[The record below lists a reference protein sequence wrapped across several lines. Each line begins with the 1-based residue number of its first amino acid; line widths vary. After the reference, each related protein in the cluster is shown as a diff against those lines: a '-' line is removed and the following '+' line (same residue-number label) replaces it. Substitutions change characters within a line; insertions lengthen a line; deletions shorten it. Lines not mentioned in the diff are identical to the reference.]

1 MIKTLLIISIISNII
16 QLIKLIDTNKESKLK
31 IAIEVEK
38 DKVVAYKDSVI
49 ISKNEEITQLK
60 QQTEQLQGKIKEY
73 ESGEVISSLRKE
85 IENVVT
91 VLSAILK

>member
-1 MIKTLLIISIISNII
+1 MIKTLLIISIVGNII
-16 QLIKLIDTNKESKLK
+16 QLIKLIETNKESKLK

-49 ISKNEEITQLK
+49 ISKNQEITQLK
-60 QQTEQLQGKIKEY
+60 QQTEQLQNKIKEY
-73 ESGEVISSLRKE
+73 ESDEVISSLRKE

-91 VLSAILK
+91 MLSAILK

>member
-1 MIKTLLIISIISNII
+1 MIKTLLIISVVVNII

-49 ISKNEEITQLK
+49 LSKNEEITQLK

-73 ESGEVISSLRKE
+73 ESGEVVSSLRKE

>member
-1 MIKTLLIISIISNII
+1 MIKTVLIISVVVNII

-49 ISKNEEITQLK
+49 LSKNEEITQLK

-73 ESGEVISSLRKE
+73 ESGEVVSSLRKE